1 MTWRVAK
8 SLDQLLRQINALSPN
23 RDRSSDGAIGN
34 EAHASRNSD
43 HNPWVHDAEGNGIV
57 TARDFTNDP
66 KHGIVSDEIA
76 KKLIA
81 SRDDRIKYVISNS
94 KIASGSDQ
102 QQQAWL

>member
-1 MTWRVAK
+1 MARGQESGSTAKADQRSVSQQGQVKRWSDRQRGARVA
-8 SLDQLLRQINALSPN
+8 QLGSQS
-23 RDRSSDGAIGN
+23 
-34 EAHASRNSD
+34 
-43 HNPWVHDAEGNGIV
+43 VGNGIV

-94 KIASGSDQ
+94 NLPRACFSDRSR
-102 QQQAWL
+102 

>member
-1 MTWRVAK
+1 
-8 SLDQLLRQINALSPN
+8 
-23 RDRSSDGAIGN
+23 
-34 EAHASRNSD
+34 
-43 HNPWVHDAEGNGIV
+43 PWVHDAEGNGIV

>member
-43 HNPWVHDAEGNGIV
+43 HNPWV
-57 TARDFTNDP
+57 T
-66 KHGIVSDEIA
+66 VS
-76 KKLIA
+76 
-81 SRDDRIKYVISNS
+81 
-94 KIASGSDQ
+94 
-102 QQQAWL
+102 